1 MWRLD
6 EVVWWV
12 GDVVM
17 VCTTKEDGGRGGG
30 PGSRR
35 ALFGWAVGV
44 EVSAGCDALDSP
56 AAECSSLR
64 LSITTGD
71 SSPVSGVPVS

>member
-1 MWRLD
+1 MGLVLLFVVGCLV
-6 EVVWWV
+6 VVWWV
-12 GDVVM
+12 GEVVM
-17 VCTTKEDGGRGGG
+17 VCTARRTEEGGGG

-44 EVSAGCDALDSP
+44 VVSAGCDALDSP

-64 LSITTGD
+64 LPITTGD
-71 SSPVSGVPVS
+71 